1 MHTGGHMRIEVDIRA
16 GGVTPAAAGLRL
28 RFVLSRFA
36 ASVVRAALRAVTCGP
51 GRIQLRAQ
59 VYLVGGAAMSLTAED
74 DASDAAIAH
83 FIDRVG
89 RTVARRWGTTGGPHA

>member
-16 GGVTPAAAGLRL
+16 GGVTPAAAELRL

-74 DASDAAIAH
+74 EASGAAIAH